1 MRKRI
6 SLLLSIVMI
15 LVMVTPALAAVN
27 LDFNGRDY
35 QPVYES
41 YLEDGITTVTLD
53 VIAETLG
60 CDAVVEDQIVKIIE
74 NDNVLQMT
82 LGSTSAI
89 VNGAEKTMPKA
100 PEVINNQI
108 YVPLR
113 FVYESFG
120 AVVDWEGQ
128 TKTVAIT
135 YNETRDGMTADE
147 LMAKSTA
154 VMNEVGTYKMAAD
167 VQANIDATVKE
178 TGKDPESM
186 KMNMDADIEAWIQMD
201 PIVMYM
207 IQKASI
213 DMPEAPTQLPAPQT
227 IETEMLM
234 NEDGIFM
241 TMPGIGWVKMD
252 LEGLD
257 FQELMKQSMAQD
269 PASIMQQMKDM
280 GMTLTFANDQE
291 KEGRKYWVLNSAMG
305 DDIFKSDYFE
315 QVSQQLSAI
324 GQDIDLQKMLEAME
338 LDFYYSVWID
348 KETLYNDYMDLAGT
362 MKFKMD
368 LPAAEGSPGGS
379 MDMAMD
385 MEVVYSMMD
394 YGVEF
399 STPDVKD
406 ARDFEE
412 VMAEQMAAADVKS
425 VPAPEPLPTEPQ
437 EEPQSEEPV
446 SEEDSQS
453 EEVQE

>member
-6 SLLLSIVMI
+6 SVLLSMMLI

-35 QPVYES
+35 QPVYET
-41 YLEDGITTVTLD
+41 YLDDGITTVSLD
-53 VIAETLG
+53 VFAKTLG
-60 CDAVVEDQIVKIIE
+60 CDVAAVEDKSIKIVE

-82 LGSTSAI
+82 LGSTTAI
-89 VNGAEKTMPKA
+89 VNGAEKIMPKA
-100 PEVINNQI
+100 PEVIDDQI

-113 FVYESFG
+113 FVYEFFG
-120 AVVDWEGQ
+120 AAVEWEGQ
-128 TKTVAIT
+128 TKTVIIN
-135 YNETRDGMTADE
+135 YNETRDGMTAEE

-154 VMNEVGTYKMAAD
+154 IMNEVGTYKMTVD
-167 VQANIDATVKE
+167 MQSEIDTTVKE

-201 PIVMYM
+201 PIVMYL
-207 IQKASI
+207 IQKAAV
-213 DMPEAPTQLPAPQT
+213 DMPEAPAELPEPLT
-227 IETEMLM
+227 VETEMLM
-234 NEDGIFM
+234 NQDGIFM
-241 TMPGIGWVKMD
+241 TMPEIGWVKME

-257 FQELMKQSMAQD
+257 YQELMKQSMAQD

-305 DDIFKSDYFE
+305 DDLFKSDYFK

-324 GQDIDLQKMLEAME
+324 GQDTDLQKMLEDME

-348 KETLYNDYMDLAGT
+348 KDTLYNDYMDLTGT

-368 LPAAEGSPGGS
+368 LPAAEGSSGGS

-385 MEVVYSMMD
+385 MDAFYSMMD

-399 STPDVKD
+399 STPDVTD

-412 VMAEQMAAADVKS
+412 VMAEQMAAAQDVK
-425 VPAPEPLPTEPQ
+425 PELAP
-437 EEPQSEEPV
+437 
-446 SEEDSQS
+446 
-453 EEVQE
+453 